1 MKLFR
6 RLLILLFV
14 LNCSVCVC
22 AQTTYENSLYEK
34 AYQEIYD
41 MLEGKTKVSLKRAVY
56 ISEWTYLNGNLDY
69 NVHLLCMN

>member
-22 AQTTYENSLYEK
+22 AQTAYENSLYEK

-56 ISEWTYLNGNLDY
+56 ISEWAYLNGNLDY